1 MNNELNQPENESH
14 FFKIL
19 LAGVCCGFVISSLMH
34 VDPKAEHEVPD
45 RFATNYAITQD
56 EAKPFNLSEF
66 DVKNFILSAIYHGD
80 SVSSVMQNLD
90 SETGIKQNKSI
101 GCDGSVSKKER
112 KHVIFFLENIDGKP
126 SEVSSMTI
134 SLHDKTDAYN
144 QMGCGVQKFMIN
156 ISSQ

>member
-19 LAGVCCGFVISSLMH
+19 LLGFCCGFVISSCLHMGF
-34 VDPKAEHEVPD
+34 KNAESD
-45 RFATNYAITQD
+45 RDGTKYSLTQD

-80 SVSSVMQNLD
+80 SVRSVMQNLD
-90 SETGIKQNKSI
+90 SETGIKQIKSI

-112 KHVIFFLENIDGKP
+112 KRVIYFLDNFDGKP

-134 SLHDKTDAYN
+134 SFHDKKDAYN
-144 QMGCGVQKFMIN
+144 QMGCGVKKFMIN

>member
-1 MNNELNQPENESH
+1 MNNELNQPENESN

-19 LAGVCCGFVISSLMH
+19 LLGFCYGFVISSCLHMGL
-34 VDPKAEHEVPD
+34 KNAESD
-45 RFATNYAITQD
+45 RDGTKYSLTQD

-66 DVKNFILSAIYHGD
+66 DVKNFILSAISHGD

-90 SETGIKQNKSI
+90 SETGINQNKFE

-112 KHVIFFLENIDGKP
+112 KRFIYFLGNIDGKS
-126 SEVSSMTI
+126 SEFSPMTI